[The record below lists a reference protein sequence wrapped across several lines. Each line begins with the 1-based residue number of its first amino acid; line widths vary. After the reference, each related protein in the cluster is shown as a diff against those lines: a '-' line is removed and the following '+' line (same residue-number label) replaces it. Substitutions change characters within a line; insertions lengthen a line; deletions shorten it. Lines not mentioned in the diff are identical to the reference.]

1 MKKITMLAVIMW
13 AATAFAQDIAP
24 TLQIDFLLAFGCNDL
39 AESNGTDAVGTTSCD
54 YPAATTFSAGDF
66 NWNGD
71 IDSYYLSFC
80 GIRNGDG
87 SYYPFGDPI
96 KPLAGSSDCSW
107 IVGGTNYIYHNGT
120 FFDGSAGVQTYWY
133 KVITNAKGDAFV
145 LGSTAAGPIL
155 AKFRGSDNTRLFVRN
170 GIGGGAMTRDKGGNI
185 YVASASQVTK
195 YAPDATKVV
204 YNATIPNAYISS
216 IYVDAYRQLYITGQT
231 GGGLPVLYAP
241 QPLFGGESDAFLT
254 VLSPTGKRIVYSSYA
269 GGKGSDNAAGVSA
282 DALGNAHIAGTDLS
296 YEWDGR
302 PDPCNSGYANC
313 SEMFYVAEFGPFR
326 NSSVPEKLKFGVRQV
341 GTTTAKKVL
350 FKNLGNVSLNVTDIQ
365 VSGSEYGQTNV
376 CNAAIKPD
384 KTCAITVY
392 FTPLSSGEHDGTLV
406 VSSDS
411 LTSPQQVKLTG
422 QGR

>member
-1 MKKITMLAVIMW
+1 MKKITMMAVVMW
-13 AATAFAQDIAP
+13 AATAFSQDIAP
-24 TLQIDFLLAFGCNDL
+24 TLQTNFQLAFGCNYI
-39 AESNGTDAVGTTSCD
+39 AESNGIYAVGTTSCD
-54 YPAATTFSAGDF
+54 YPAAATFSAGDF
-66 NWNGD
+66 TWNGD
-71 IDSYYLSFC
+71 VDSYYLSFC

-107 IVGGTNYIYHNGT
+107 IVGGANYIYHNGT
-120 FFDGSAGVQTYWY
+120 FFDGSGGVETRWY
-133 KVITNAKGDAFV
+133 KVMTNAKGDAFV

-185 YVASASQVTK
+185 YVANGNQVTK

-204 YNATIPNAYISS
+204 YSATIPNAYISS
-216 IYVDAYRQLYITGQT
+216 IYVDAYGEVYITGQT

-254 VLSPTGKRIVYSSYA
+254 VLSPTGKRTVYSSYA
-269 GGKGSDNAAGVSA
+269 GGKGTDYAAGVQA
-282 DALGNAHIAGTDLS
+282 DAFGNAQIMGIDLS

-302 PDPCNSGYANC
+302 PDPCDSGYTNC
-313 SEMFYVAEFGPFR
+313 SEMFFTATFGPFR

-341 GTTTAKKVL
+341 GTTTAKKIL
-350 FKNLGNVSLNVTDIQ
+350 FKNLGNVPLNVTDIQ